1 METLF
6 DAVRLAVAKCPKV
19 MADLSGPATNLYE
32 VLYIGKVVVS
42 TKKAP
47 PSFIDDAVAKFDEV
61 SRQVDNDLSFNLIH
75 LLAVASAIGCH
86 VCCVL

>member
-1 METLF
+1 MQALF
-6 DAVRLAVAKCPKV
+6 DAVRHAAAKCPKE
-19 MADLSGPATNLYE
+19 MADSATNLYE

-61 SRQVDNDLSFNLIH
+61 SRQVRNVSFFP
-75 LLAVASAIGCH
+75 AILPACKNAH
-86 VCCVL
+86 SL

>member
-1 METLF
+1 MEFDLYWQVEAVF
-6 DAVRLAVAKCPKV
+6 DAVRHAVAKCPKE
-19 MADLSGPATNLYE
+19 MADSAGSATNLYE

-61 SRQVDNDLSFNLIH
+61 TRQV
-75 LLAVASAIGCH
+75 CY
-86 VCCVL
+86 VCWLYFSCV